1 MASNPPAIVARELI
15 FKGWNTIERVTFES
29 TSDDGQVQRT
39 NREVVDHGQAS
50 VVLALDPERD
60 VALLVRQW
68 RSGLMSVGEGPF
80 LLEAC
85 AGIIDP
91 GETPEI
97 CARREAE
104 EEIGFRLRDLRPCGS
119 VVPSA
124 GTLTER
130 MYLYIAEVSCRDRVG
145 EGGGVAQE
153 GEAIEIVEIALPE
166 LFRMARAGEIEDAK
180 TLILVQSLMLDRL
193 LGRGGQMP
201 AS

>member
-1 MASNPPAIVARELI
+1 MPTPDFISDLRRKIGTDPLWLS
-15 FKGWNTIERVTFES
+15 GVT
-29 TSDDGQVQRT
+29 
-39 NREVVDHGQAS
+39 A
-50 VVLALDPERD
+50 VVLRGDEMLM
-60 VALLVRQW
+60 VR
-68 RSGLMSVGEGPF
+68 RSDTGAWTPVT
-80 LLEAC
+80 
-85 AGIIDP
+85 GIIDP